1 MSQTDN
7 RKTAEEKIAGFL
19 KFGSR
24 LGLERM
30 TVLMDKLGN
39 PQYDYDVIH
48 IAGTNGKGSCAR
60 YIYET
65 LLSAGYKTGIYTS
78 PYLERFNE
86 RIEFCR
92 EKISD
97 ADLEECTD
105 AVLSK
110 VDEMVSE
117 GCDSPTEFEVVTA
130 VCFLY
135 FSRKKCDVAVL
146 EVGLG
151 GRGDS
156 TNIVKKPLVSVI
168 TSISYDHMDRLGD
181 TIPEIAGEKA
191 GIIKEG
197 CPVVVSTER
206 GEALQVFRDKAA
218 EMKTDLIDARELTQ
232 MNVISEEPTGSVF
245 DILFKDGRE
254 YKNLSVSMGGP
265 HQVTNAAEAVVA
277 LDLLRGKLDI
287 SEDDIRAGLKNAV
300 QPGRFEVLYKPEKEK
315 EPWVIIDGAHN
326 SDGTKKLREAM
337 GLYFSGK
344 SVLTVMGI
352 LADKDVSGMLD
363 EITAFST
370 DLIATEPDNERKLRA
385 YDLAKEIHE
394 RGRMVYEIPKPEDA
408 AALAMSIGKGYDV
421 VLFSGSLYLIG
432 RIRTILKSHY
442 LRQGDICFSREDEED
457 SFTVGVAEE
466 EEDD

>member
-1 MSQTDN
+1 MSQTES

-39 PQYDYDVIH
+39 PQDDYDVIH

-65 LLSAGYKTGIYTS
+65 LLSAGYKAGIYTS

-92 EKISD
+92 EAISD
-97 ADLEECTD
+97 EDLEECTD
-105 AVLSK
+105 IVLSK
-110 VDEMVSE
+110 VDEMVAE

-135 FSRKKCDVAVL
+135 FSRSKCDVAVL

-191 GIIKEG
+191 GIIKKG

-206 GEALQVFRDKAA
+206 AEALKVFRDKALELDA
-218 EMKTDLIDARELTQ
+218 ELIDTRALTEV
-232 MNVISEEPTGSVF
+232 NVASEGPSGSVF
-245 DILFKDGRE
+245 DLAIKGGRT
-254 YKNLSVSMGGP
+254 YRDLGISMGGR
-265 HQVTNAAEAVVA
+265 HQVDNAAEAVVA
-277 LDLLRGKLDI
+277 LDFLRGKLDI
-287 SEDDIRAGLKNAV
+287 SEDDIRTGLKKAV
-300 QPGRFEVLYKPEKEK
+300 QPGRFEVLYSPEKER

-326 SDGTKKLREAM
+326 SDGAKKLREAM
-337 GLYFSGK
+337 ELYFSGK
-344 SVLTVMGI
+344 SVLTVTGI
-352 LADKDVSGMLD
+352 LADKDVQGMLD

-370 DLIATEPDNERKLRA
+370 DMIATEPDNERKLKA

-394 RGRMVYEIPKPEDA
+394 RGKMVYEIPKPEDA

-421 VLFSGSLYLIG
+421 ILFSGSLYLIG
-432 RIRTILKSHY
+432 RIRTILRSHY
-442 LRQGDICFSREDEED
+442 LKEGDVCFSREDAED
-457 SFTVGVAEE
+457 SFTVGVVE
-466 EEDD
+466 EEDDD